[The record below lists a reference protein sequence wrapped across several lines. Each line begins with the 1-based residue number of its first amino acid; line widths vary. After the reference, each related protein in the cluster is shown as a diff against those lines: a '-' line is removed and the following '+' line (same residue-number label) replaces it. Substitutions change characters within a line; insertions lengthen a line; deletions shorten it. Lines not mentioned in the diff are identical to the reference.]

1 MSYTIKLEDDGHF
14 TCVVSLVN
22 VIRFDV
28 NWSVHATLIHS
39 FGDGCLI
46 IYASYTRLS
55 SRSRRSQR
63 AKKVH

>member
-1 MSYTIKLEDDGHF
+1 MSDVVKLEDDGHL
-14 TCVVSLVN
+14 TSVVSLVN

-28 NWSVHATLIHS
+28 NRSAHATLIHS

>member
-1 MSYTIKLEDDGHF
+1 MSYIVKLEDDGHF
-14 TCVVSLVN
+14 TSVASLVN
-22 VIRFDV
+22 VIRFNV
-28 NWSVHATLIHS
+28 NWSAHATLIHS

-46 IYASYTRLS
+46 IYASYTRLP